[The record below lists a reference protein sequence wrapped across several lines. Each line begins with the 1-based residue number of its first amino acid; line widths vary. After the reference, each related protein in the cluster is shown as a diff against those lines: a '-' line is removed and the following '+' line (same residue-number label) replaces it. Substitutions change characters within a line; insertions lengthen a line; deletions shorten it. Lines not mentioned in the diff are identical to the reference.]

1 MSDEQTLEAIVG
13 GLALDLI
20 GAIKPAME
28 GEGDAAEDFK
38 ITGALLF
45 VTCEDAEGAG
55 WYFHASNPDT
65 YAMKLGLTEMAWDV
79 ARGKGV
85 AS

>member
-28 GEGDAAEDFK
+28 GEGDAAEERCQ
-38 ITGALLF
+38 GAP
-45 VTCEDAEGAG
+45 EGR
-55 WYFHASNPDT
+55 W
-65 YAMKLGLTEMAWDV
+65 
-79 ARGKGV
+79 
-85 AS
+85 